1 MHILIAD
8 AFDAKLP
15 ERLAAFG
22 TVSSD
27 LATLPQAQVLLVRS
41 KTKVDADLIAKAP
54 NLKLVIRGGVGM
66 DNVDKKLCA
75 EKGIKA
81 VNTPRASSVAVA
93 EMAMAFM
100 VAIPARLIEAHTS
113 MKEGKFL
120 KSELKRTELFK
131 KTLGLIGAGNIAT
144 EVAKRAQAFGME
156 VIAFDPFLKEH
167 PIARLVSLDELAAKA
182 DVISMHT
189 PLTDDTKGM
198 VNAAFIAKMKDGV
211 ILINTGRGKCVVTPI
226 WPPPSRA
233 ASSGPTARTCGP
245 AIRPRRTARCSAPP
259 MSSWPRTWAPT
270 PRKTWAASA
279 TRWCSFS
286 RISKRK
292 RSSFVSEG
300 ASMTHRVINF
310 YAGPAGLPLPALE
323 RAQAELLDFA
333 GTGMSVME
341 ISHRAK
347 EYDAVHEEA
356 IALTKELM
364 GLPSN
369 YKVLMLQGGAHL
381 SFGMIPLNLLRGGR
395 KADYIVTGNW
405 AEKATKEAKLVGGDN
420 VRVAASTKD
429 LKFSRLPFTEE
440 IKVGPTVPSCTSP
453 PTTPWRA
460 PSGSSSPRS
469 AACPTSAT

>member
-81 VNTPRASSVAVA
+81 MNTPRASSVAVA

-156 VIAFDPFLKEH
+156 VIAYDPFLKEH
-167 PIARLVSLDELAAKA
+167 PIARMTSLDELAAKA

-189 PLTDDTKGM
+189 PLTDDTRGM
-198 VNAAFIAKMKDGV
+198 VNAALLAKMKDGV
-211 ILINTGRGKCVVTPI
+211 ILINTGRGKCVVDADLAAALQSGKLRAYGTDVWPSD
-226 WPPPSRA
+226 PPPA
-233 ASSGPTARTCGP
+233 DCPLL
-245 AIRPRRTARCSAPP
+245 SAPNVI
-259 MSSWPRTWAPT
+259 MAPHLGANS
-270 PRKTWAASA
+270 KENLG
-279 TRWCSFS
+279 
-286 RISKRK
+286 RIGDEVVLILK
-292 RSSFVSEG
+292 
-300 ASMTHRVINF
+300 
-310 YAGPAGLPLPALE
+310 
-323 RAQAELLDFA
+323 DF
-333 GTGMSVME
+333 
-341 ISHRAK
+341 
-347 EYDAVHEEA
+347 
-356 IALTKELM
+356 
-364 GLPSN
+364 
-369 YKVLMLQGGAHL
+369 
-381 SFGMIPLNLLRGGR
+381 
-395 KADYIVTGNW
+395 KA
-405 AEKATKEAKLVGGDN
+405 
-420 VRVAASTKD
+420 
-429 LKFSRLPFTEE
+429 
-440 IKVGPTVPSCTSP
+440 
-453 PTTPWRA
+453 
-460 PSGSSSPRS
+460 
-469 AACPTSAT
+469 